1 MTHADPD
8 PAPVTPRLRRGLA
21 AIWLGIVLTVGLCLF
36 LAMRWNIGRMQAAA
50 DATAA
55 AAQTAAAAADQGRA
69 PTQTAA
75 AAPAVSLTPPPTNP
89 AETPQ
94 PTPTT
99 LPIAD
104 RAFGY
109 GIQVQPLD
117 DVAPRLDDVQQLGLG
132 WVKFPVRW
140 KDVEPQPGA
149 RDWATL
155 DEAIAAANARNL
167 KVLITVYGA
176 PDWTRSVTAEDRD
189 GPPDDPQTYAAFV
202 SQLVQRYH
210 GAVHAVEVWS
220 EMNYEREWYVAGGIS
235 SQAYLDLLVP
245 TAAAIRA
252 VDPGIIVASGGLNP
266 TGIDDGVMA
275 VDDFRY
281 LRELIDGGLLS
292 AVDCVG
298 VHHKGYNLA
307 PDVPYDTDDIDPA
320 ALFEEPYDNPHHS
333 WSFNSTLRGYN
344 DMIVTAGWETPL
356 CVTEFG
362 WASIGAMPRQPVAEF
377 VYDNTLEEQ
386 AVFTVEAFELMREWD
401 FVWMAFL
408 TNLDYTPEP
417 ESDDALLMYY
427 RITTPGGASRPVFDA
442 LQAMDK
448 QP

>member
-1 MTHADPD
+1 MTQADHSP
-8 PAPVTPRLRRGLA
+8 PRVTPRLRRGLA
-21 AIWLGIVLTVGLCLF
+21 AIWLGIVFVVGLCLF
-36 LAMRWNIGRMQAAA
+36 LAMRWNIGRIRTAAES
-50 DATAA
+50 TAA
-55 AAQTAAAAADQGRA
+55 AAQTAAAQAEQGRA
-69 PTQTAA
+69 ATEVAA
-75 AAPAVSLTPPPTNP
+75 AANAASPTPPPTSP
-89 AETPQ
+89 AETSR
-94 PTPTT
+94 PTATP
-99 LPIAD
+99 LPVAD

-117 DVAPRLDDVQQLGLG
+117 DAAARLDDVQQLGLG
-132 WVKFPVRW
+132 WVKLPVRW

-149 RDWATL
+149 RDWAVL

-167 KVLITVYGA
+167 KVLVTVYAA
-176 PDWTRSVTAEDRD
+176 PDWSRSVTAEGRD
-189 GPPDDPQTYAAFV
+189 GPPDNPQTYVAFV

-210 GAVHAVEVWS
+210 GAIHAVEVWS
-220 EMNYEREWYVAGGIS
+220 EMNYEHEWYVAGGIS

-252 VDPGIIVASGGLNP
+252 VDPGIIVVSGGLNP
-266 TGIDDGVMA
+266 TGIDDGIMA

-292 AVDCVG
+292 VVDCVG

-307 PDVPYDTDDIDPA
+307 PDVPYDTDDVDLT
-320 ALFEEPYDNPHHS
+320 ALFEQPYENPHHS
-333 WSFNSTLRGYN
+333 WSFYSTLRGYN
-344 DMIVTAGWETPL
+344 DMIVTAGWGTPL

-386 AVFTVEAFELMREWD
+386 AAFTVEAFGLMREWD

-408 TNLDYTPEP
+408 VNLDYTPEP

-427 RITTPGGASRPVFDA
+427 RIVAPGGASRPVYDA
-442 LQAMDK
+442 IQAMDK